1 VNDILALIKKN
12 NSLISNLCEKI
23 DELDIDPA
31 DLVDLVDECH
41 SVLSAVDTV
50 EHNDALACE
59 IVAQIGL
66 IAYCNRVLVEELE
79 ATS

>member
-1 VNDILALIKKN
+1 MNDIISLIKKN
-12 NSLISNLCEKI
+12 NKLISTMCEKI
-23 DELDIDPA
+23 DDLGIEPA